1 MAKAQPASVLPEIQ
15 IAEES
20 DTELEP
26 LFTIIIH
33 NDNITPM
40 DFVVEV
46 LKQIFFLGNDR
57 AAEIMLA
64 AHIKGSAYVQT
75 LPKSE
80 AEKRVDRAHQAAAL
94 EGQPLRFTIEPE

>member
-1 MAKAQPASVLPEIQ
+1 MESKSREVPEIHALED
-15 IAEES
+15 I

-26 LFTIIIH
+26 MYSVVIH
-33 NDNITPM
+33 NDDVTPM

-64 AHIKGSAYVQT
+64 AHVKGSAYVQT
-75 LPKSE
+75 LPRME
-80 AEKRVDRAHQAAAL
+80 AEKRVQQAHQAAGM
-94 EGQPLRFTIEPE
+94 EGYPLTFTIERE

>member
-1 MAKAQPASVLPEIQ
+1 MNSHALPEIQ
-15 IAEES
+15 IIEET
-20 DTELEP
+20 DTDLES
-26 LFTIIIH
+26 LYSVIIH
-33 NDNITPM
+33 NDDVTPM

-75 LPKSE
+75 LPRIES
-80 AEKRVDRAHQAAAL
+80 EKRVQHAHQAA
-94 EGQPLRFTIEPE
+94 GMQGYPLTFTIERE

>member
-1 MAKAQPASVLPEIQ
+1 MNSHALPEIQ
-15 IAEES
+15 IIEET
-20 DTELEP
+20 DTDLEP
-26 LFTIIIH
+26 LYSVIIH
-33 NDNITPM
+33 NDDVTPM

-75 LPKSE
+75 LSRIE
-80 AEKRVDRAHQAAAL
+80 AEKRVQHAHQAA
-94 EGQPLRFTIEPE
+94 GMQGYPLTFTIERE

>member
-1 MAKAQPASVLPEIQ
+1 MNAHPLPEIQ
-15 IAEES
+15 IIEET

-26 LFTIIIH
+26 MYSVIIH
-33 NDNITPM
+33 NDDITPM

-75 LPKSE
+75 LPRAE
-80 AEKRVDRAHQAAAL
+80 AEKRVQRAHQAA
-94 EGQPLRFTIEPE
+94 GMQGYPLTFTMEQE

>member
-1 MAKAQPASVLPEIQ
+1 MESKTQATPEIQ
-15 IAEES
+15 ILDET

-26 LFTIIIH
+26 MFTVIIH
-33 NDNITPM
+33 NDDVTPM

-64 AHIKGSAYVQT
+64 AHVKGSAYVQT
-75 LPKSE
+75 LPRIE
-80 AEKRVDRAHQAAAL
+80 AEKRVQHAHQAAGMEGYPLTFTL
-94 EGQPLRFTIEPE
+94 ERE